1 MDRLTA
7 KIIDG
12 LAVSNHIKNGL
23 KNEISE
29 LRTKDVIPCLATIL
43 IGSDPPSLVY
53 INNKQ
58 KAANS
63 IGIRTLDYRLH
74 TTISQT
80 ELIRLIEKLN
90 LDSAVHGI
98 LIQLPLPDHLD
109 KYKVINMVDPKKDV
123 DGLTFINSGLLLN
136 EKTNL
141 IPCTPLGIMELFR
154 FYEIQLDGSNV
165 LIINR
170 SNLVGK
176 PLASLLLSKN
186 STVTISHSH
195 TNNLKFFSQNADIVI
210 TAVGNRDSF
219 ILTPD
224 MVKNGATIIDV
235 GTNRVDGKLCGDVE
249 FERVREKAS
258 YITPVPG
265 GVGPMTICMLLRNTI
280 EASKSQTV

>member
-29 LRTKDVIPCLATIL
+29 LRTKAVIPCLATIL

-136 EKTNL
+136 DKTNL

-154 FYEIQLDGSNV
+154 FYEIQLDGANV

-219 ILTPD
+219 VLTPD

-235 GTNRVDGKLCGDVE
+235 GTNRVDGKLCGDVD
-249 FERVREKAS
+249 FERVRKKAS

-265 GVGPMTICMLLRNTI
+265 GVGPMTICMLLRNTV
-280 EASKSQTV
+280 EASKSHTV

>member
-29 LRTKDVIPCLATIL
+29 LRTKAVIPCLATIL

-90 LDSAVHGI
+90 LDYAVHGI

-109 KYKVINMVDPKKDV
+109 KHTVINMVDPKKDV

-136 EKTNL
+136 DKTNL

-154 FYEIQLDGSNV
+154 FYEIQLDGANV

-219 ILTPD
+219 VLRPD

-280 EASKSQTV
+280 EASKSQTA

>member
-1 MDRLTA
+1 MGILTA
-7 KIIDG
+7 RIIDG
-12 LAVSNHIKNGL
+12 LAVSNHIKNDL

-29 LRTKDVIPCLATIL
+29 LRTQGVIPCLATIL

-58 KAANS
+58 KAAHS
-63 IGIRTLDYRLH
+63 IGIRTLDYRLD
-74 TTISQT
+74 TSISQT

-90 LDSAVHGI
+90 LDSTVHGI
-98 LIQLPLPDHLD
+98 LIQLPLPEHLD
-109 KYKVINMVDPKKDV
+109 KYHVINMVDPKKDV

-136 EKTNL
+136 NKTNL

-154 FYEIQLDGSNV
+154 FYKIQLDGANV

-219 ILTPD
+219 VLTPD
-224 MVKNGATIIDV
+224 MVNNGATIIDV
-235 GTNRVDGKLCGDVE
+235 GTNRVDGKLCGDVDY
-249 FERVREKAS
+249 ERVREKVG

-265 GVGPMTICMLLRNTI
+265 GVGPMTICMLLRNTV
-280 EASKSQTV
+280 EASKSRTV

>member
-1 MDRLTA
+1 MDILTA

-12 LAVSNHIKNGL
+12 LAVSNHIKNSL
-23 KNEISE
+23 KNEISG
-29 LRTKDVIPCLATIL
+29 LVTQGVIPCLATIL

-58 KAANS
+58 KAASS
-63 IGIRTLDYRLH
+63 IGIRTLDYRFDAD
-74 TTISQT
+74 ISQT
-80 ELIRLIEKLN
+80 ELIRIIEKLN
-90 LDSAVHGI
+90 LDSTVHGI
-98 LIQLPLPDHLD
+98 LIQLPLPDRLD
-109 KYKVINMVDPKKDV
+109 KYHVLNMVDPKKDV

-136 EKTNL
+136 NKTNL

-154 FYEIQLDGSNV
+154 FYEIQLDGANV
-165 LIINR
+165 LIVNR

-195 TNNLKFFSQNADIVI
+195 TKNLKFFSQNADIIV

-219 ILTPD
+219 VLTDD

-235 GTNRVDGKLCGDVE
+235 GTNRVDGKLCGDVD
-249 FERVREKAS
+249 FEKVKEKAR

-265 GVGPMTICMLLRNTI
+265 GVGPMTICMLLRNTV
-280 EASKSQTV
+280 EASKVYAK

>member
-29 LRTKDVIPCLATIL
+29 LRAKAVIPCLATIL

-136 EKTNL
+136 DKTNL

-154 FYEIQLDGSNV
+154 FYEIQLDGTNV

-219 ILTPD
+219 VLTPD

-265 GVGPMTICMLLRNTI
+265 GVGPMTICMLLRNTV

>member
-29 LRTKDVIPCLATIL
+29 LRTKAVIPCLATIL

-109 KYKVINMVDPKKDV
+109 KHKVINMVDPKKDV

-136 EKTNL
+136 DKTNL

-154 FYEIQLDGSNV
+154 FYEIQLDGANV

-219 ILTPD
+219 VLTPD

-265 GVGPMTICMLLRNTI
+265 GVGPMTICMLLRNTV